1 MQRITLSM
9 LENRI
14 NTINTMTNSPLKP
27 YEKVDDKYKASIG
40 NYHLYGAYGAYAL
53 HRIVNDGGGIKEIIG
68 LSSKREL
75 YNRMNSYI
83 SGLEFNNKG

>member
-1 MQRITLSM
+1 MQRITNAM

-53 HRIVNDGGGIKEIIG
+53 HRIVNDGGGIREIIG
-68 LSSKREL
+68 LCTKREL
-75 YNRMNSYI
+75 YNRMNSYM

>member
-1 MQRITLSM
+1 MQRITNAM

-53 HRIVNDGGGIKEIIG
+53 HRIVNDGGGIREIIG
-68 LSSKREL
+68 LCTKREL